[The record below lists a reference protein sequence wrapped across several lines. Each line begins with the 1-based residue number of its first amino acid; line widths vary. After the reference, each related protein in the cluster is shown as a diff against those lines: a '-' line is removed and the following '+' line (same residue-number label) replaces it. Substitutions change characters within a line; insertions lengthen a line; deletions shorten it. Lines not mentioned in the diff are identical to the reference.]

1 MSVNGKIQHIAAS
14 DVSTLTDPYG
24 VRGAP
29 SYSAGYSAGLM
40 KCATNSGEE
49 NAAHH
54 HAHTHV
60 GPGIS

>member
-40 KCATNSGEE
+40 KCTTNSGE
-49 NAAHH
+49 
-54 HAHTHV
+54 
-60 GPGIS
+60 